1 MADTFLIKCI
11 IVGAFLLILV
21 ALGAAGLNLFRGKNP
36 KGTSTVKALT
46 VRVALSFGL
55 IIMLLILN
63 HLGLIA
69 PNG

>member
-21 ALGAAGLNLFRGKNP
+21 ALGAAGLNLFGGKDP

-69 PNG
+69 PNS